1 MGKRD
6 EYATGNSIVMVLLA
20 SEPSVVRRRCA
31 CTINNLLFKQTGR
44 VLFTSYASGA
54 YAF

>member
-20 SEPSVVRRRCA
+20 SEPSVVRRRC
-31 CTINNLLFKQTGR
+31 TINNLLFKQTGR